1 MSQAF
6 DLITSQGNRLIL
18 NKESL
23 SYLSQIKDEV
33 VLVTLISSTDDNNL
47 LGNIKLSLLSS
58 MTNSNMPNSNSIG
71 ATFYTS
77 NLRKENSGASVLFA
91 NMKSSNKHLLSLLFL
106 SSSLF
111 IFCVN
116 EGINDQEIAKFLNI
130 NNLSTTIELQQES
143 NRELIFTES
152 SPKCIFFVSNSNKN
166 LLNTFPK
173 DYLDTELRKKT
184 NNAQINLARENF
196 IKFFPDRDCILDI
209 QPQYNILLIN
219 KIIKEM
225 NPKTIKGKL
234 FDGNSLAY
242 FVQNFCD
249 MVNKIGNPNFDLL
262 FNNLINNDLQIFKQR
277 AINYYTNEIG
287 KMNNVENEDILI
299 EKIYQSKINAVEK
312 FNEVYNLNIDT
323 FNNPEYKTWYTKA
336 KNDLEK
342 KFMEIENQKLQDN
355 SNKSMQLCQQLLNK
369 HYSIINQKISSGQY
383 TGNNTDEYLKDY
395 ETFINGYKS
404 EAKGN
409 YKLKC
414 LIDFLEEN
422 KPNYLKHLVSSIEK
436 ENQNKIMNA
445 NKMLEDSK
453 KRKNQ
458 QEEQYRQLNEQTEE
472 KNKRVEDICS
482 QIERKKREIKSLN
495 AEIERMEE
503 EINKAQAQDDNI
515 IGNSQKKQY

>member
-6 DLITSQGNRLIL
+6 DLIISQGNRLIL
-18 NKESL
+18 NKDVL
-23 SYLSQIKDEV
+23 SYLSQIKEEV
-33 VLVTLISSTDDNNL
+33 VLVTILSSTDDSNL
-47 LGNIKLSLLSS
+47 MGNIKLSLLSS
-58 MTNSNMPNSNSIG
+58 MANCKIPDSNTIG

-77 NLRKENSGASVLFA
+77 KLKKENSGASVLFA

-116 EGINDQEIAKFLNI
+116 EGINDKEISKFLNI
-130 NNLSTTIELQQES
+130 NNLSSTIELQQKS

-152 SPKCIFFVSNSNKN
+152 SPKCIFFISNSNQN
-166 LLNTFPK
+166 MLNTFPK
-173 DYLDTELRKKT
+173 DYLDTELRKKS
-184 NNAQINLARENF
+184 NNAQINLARENL
-196 IKFFPDRDCILDI
+196 IKFFPDRDCILDS
-209 QPQYNILLIN
+209 QQQYNILLVN

-234 FDGNSLAY
+234 FDGNSLA
-242 FVQNFCD
+242 FFIQNFCD
-249 MVNKIGNPNFDLL
+249 AVNNMGNPNFDLL
-262 FNNLINNDLQIFKQR
+262 FNNLINNDLKIYQQK
-277 AINYYTNEIG
+277 ALNYYSNEMG
-287 KMNNVENEDILI
+287 KMTNVENDDNLI
-299 EKIYQSKINAVEK
+299 AKIYQSKINAIEI

-323 FNNPEYKTWYTKA
+323 FNNPEYKTWYTRSKTE
-336 KNDLEK
+336 LEK
-342 KFMEIENQKLQDN
+342 KFMELENQKLQEN
-355 SNKSMQLCQQLLNK
+355 ANKSMQLCQQLLTK
-369 HYSIINQKISSGQY
+369 HYAVINQKISSNQY

-414 LIDFLEEN
+414 LIGFLEVN
-422 KPNYLKHLVSSIEK
+422 KPNYFKSLVSSLEK
-436 ENQNKIMNA
+436 ENQSKIVNA

-458 QEEQYRQLNEQTEE
+458 QEAQYRQLNEQTEE

-495 AEIERMEE
+495 TEIERMEE
-503 EINKAQAQDDNI
+503 EIKKAQTQDDK
-515 IGNSQKKQY
+515 SQF

>member
-1 MSQAF
+1 MSKVF
-6 DLITSQGNRLIL
+6 DLINSQGNRLIL

-23 SYLSQIKDEV
+23 SNLSQIKDEV
-33 VLVTLISSTDDNNL
+33 VLVTIISSTDDNNL
-47 LGNIKLSLLSS
+47 MGNVKLSLLSS
-58 MTNSNMPNSNSIG
+58 MTNTNMPESNTIG

-77 NLRKENSGASVLFA
+77 HLKKENSGANVLFA
-91 NMKSSNKHLLSLLFL
+91 NIKSSNKHLLSLLFL

-111 IFCVN
+111 IFCV
-116 EGINDQEIAKFLNI
+116 EGGITDKEISKFLNI
-130 NNLSTTIELQQES
+130 NNLPSTIELQQKS

-152 SPKCIFFVSNSNKN
+152 SPKCIFFICNSNAN
-166 LLNTFPK
+166 MINTFPK
-173 DYLDTELRKKT
+173 DYLDTELRKKS

-196 IKFFPDRDCILDI
+196 IKFFPDRDCVLDS
-209 QPQYNILLIN
+209 QQQYNILLIN

-234 FDGNSLAY
+234 FDGNSLA
-242 FVQNFCD
+242 FFIQNFCE
-249 MVNKIGNPNFDLL
+249 MVNNMGNPNFDLL
-262 FNNLINNDLQIFKQR
+262 FNNLINNDLQMYKQK
-277 AINYYTNEIG
+277 ALNYYGGEIN
-287 KMNNVENEDILI
+287 KINNVENEDDLI
-299 EKIYQSKINAVEK
+299 AKIYQGKINAIET

-323 FNNPEYKTWYTKA
+323 FNNPEYKTWYTRAKA
-336 KNDLEK
+336 DLEK
-342 KFMEIENQKLQDN
+342 KFLEIENQKLQEN
-355 SNKSMQLCQQLLNK
+355 ANNSMQICQQLLNK
-369 HYSIINQKISSGQY
+369 HYAVINQKISSGQY

-414 LIDFLEEN
+414 LIDFLEVH
-422 KPNYLKHLVSSIEK
+422 KPNYFKCLVNSIEK
-436 ENQNKIMNA
+436 ENQSKIMDA

-458 QEEQYRQLNEQTEE
+458 QEAQYKQLNEQTEE

-495 AEIERMEE
+495 TEIERMEE
-503 EINKAQAQDDNI
+503 EIKKAQAQDDNGI
-515 IGNSQKKQY
+515 Q

>member
-23 SYLSQIKDEV
+23 SYLSKINEEV
-33 VLVTLISSTDDNNL
+33 VLVTILSSTDDNNL
-47 LGNIKLSLLSS
+47 MGNVKLSLLSS
-58 MTNSNMPNSNSIG
+58 MTNTNIPNSNSIG

-77 NLRKENSGASVLFA
+77 NLRKENSGANVLFA

-111 IFCVN
+111 IFCV
-116 EGINDQEIAKFLNI
+116 EGGITDQEISKFLNI
-130 NNLSTTIELQQES
+130 NNLSSTIELQQKS

-152 SPKCIFFVSNSNKN
+152 SPKCIFFVSNSNIN
-166 LLNTFPK
+166 NINTFPK
-173 DYLDTELRKKT
+173 DYLDTELRKKAT
-184 NNAQINLARENF
+184 NAQINLVKENF
-196 IKFFPDRDCILDI
+196 IKFFPDRDCVLDS
-209 QPQYNILLIN
+209 QQQYNIILIN
-219 KIIKEM
+219 KIIREM

-234 FDGNSLAY
+234 FDGNSLA
-242 FVQNFCD
+242 FFIQNFCD
-249 MVNKIGNPNFDLL
+249 MVNNMGNPNFDLL
-262 FNNLINNDLQIFKQR
+262 FNNLINNDLLIYKQKGL
-277 AINYYTNEIG
+277 NFYTAEIG
-287 KMNNVENEDILI
+287 KINNVENDDVLI
-299 EKIYQSKINAVEK
+299 GKIYQSKINAMEK

-342 KFMEIENQKLQDN
+342 KFMEIENQKLQEN
-355 SNKSMQLCQQLLNK
+355 ANNSMQICQQLLTK

-395 ETFINGYKS
+395 EAFINGYKS

-414 LIDFLEEN
+414 LIDFLEVH
-422 KPNYLKHLVSSIEK
+422 KPNYFKCLINSIEK
-436 ENQNKIMNA
+436 ENQGKILNA

-458 QEEQYRQLNEQTEE
+458 QEAQYRQLNEQTEE
-472 KNKRVEDICS
+472 KNKKVEDICS

-503 EINKAQAQDDNI
+503 EIRKAQSQDDTGI
-515 IGNSQKKQY
+515 Q